1 MEPASPPPPP
11 SLLAPRG
18 TAPAHERMLEPAAAL
33 PGLRRRL
40 GRLLPWWLAG
50 ALLLG
55 GVGVVA
61 VSRLS
66 SPVAAPARLPGMATA
81 ALQPTVAATDTA
93 DAARP
98 VATRVETV
106 AESSPAA
113 SAALTVDSPVDSPA
127 GTAVVAAAAAPA
139 VAAALPVAAA
149 KPVRKS
155 VSRARAKARPAT
167 RVARASPPRKA
178 GAVQRA
184 DKPAAA
190 ARDTA
195 SADPDAQL
203 IGAVM
208 AHLERSSAASA
219 PAARCKA
226 TPRPAGCVP

>member
-1 MEPASPPPPP
+1 MEPAPPPPP

-18 TAPAHERMLEPAAAL
+18 TAPTHERMLEPAAAL
-33 PGLRRRL
+33 PGVRRSL
-40 GRLLPWWLAG
+40 GRLLPWELAG

-55 GVGVVA
+55 VLGVV
-61 VSRLS
+61 VFRLS
-66 SPVAAPARLPGMATA
+66 SPVTSPGMAA
-81 ALQPTVAATDTA
+81 QPLQPTVPATAAA

-106 AESSPAA
+106 ADAA
-113 SAALTVDSPVDSPA
+113 SAAPAAPPVDNAP
-127 GTAVVAAAAAPA
+127 GTAVVAAAAPA
-139 VAAALPVAAA
+139 AAAALPVAAA

-155 VSRARAKARPAT
+155 VSRARTKARPAT
-167 RVARASPPRKA
+167 RVARAAPPRKA
-178 GAVQRA
+178 AAVQRA
-184 DKPAAA
+184 DRPAAA

-195 SADPDAQL
+195 RDTTTTDPDAQL

-219 PAARCKA
+219 PAARCKS